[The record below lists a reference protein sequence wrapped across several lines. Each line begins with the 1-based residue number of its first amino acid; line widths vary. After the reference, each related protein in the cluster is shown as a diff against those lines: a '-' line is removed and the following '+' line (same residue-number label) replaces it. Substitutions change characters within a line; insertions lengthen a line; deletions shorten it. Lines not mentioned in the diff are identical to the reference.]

1 MSRGNDAIPTWSGF
15 NYQGKVMLFYI
26 LKLINKIN
34 INKDEREYAVNIEEI
49 EDFSIIRDSE
59 YLSFHQVKAWLSA
72 TKWSSYSTAMDKLL
86 KHRNESLNPTAKC
99 YLMVAR
105 EVDDWDESS
114 NTYNRSIELYKH
126 ESKIIGVCDV
136 KDLII
141 QEIKKYLAERGC
153 NENQYEIVYSEL
165 CLYLDDRISLM
176 HKQGTKKRDYIIP
189 FSGFLDIINQ
199 SIKKEHVRK
208 EFYLKEKIYEYIMGN
223 MEKALN
229 DLCLDI
235 CENSLEDCSSICAAK
250 AAYERIMEIS
260 DYTKFCKV
268 LNPDKIDGWDNSL
281 SMAENFPVKGLQNE
295 IYYLLYESR
304 SPEKVLG
311 DGRSIYLQSKYS
323 NAKKGQI
330 IPTLLDLTS
339 GCRGKSKAL
348 QRIFQNIIHNTDII
362 DILEGNS
369 ITVIPGTYNGFLSQ
383 AQITSGWKESNPEK
397 ISHYYREIE
406 LISSKEL
413 QEKFEENGGNHD

>member
-26 LKLINKIN
+26 LKLLNKIN

-86 KHRNESLNPTAKC
+86 KHRNESLNPMAKC

-114 NTYNRSIELYKH
+114 NTYKGSIELYKH

-189 FSGFLDIINQ
+189 FSDFLDIINQ
-199 SIKKEHVRK
+199 SIKKEYVRK

-229 DLCLDI
+229 DLCQDI

-260 DYTKFCKV
+260 DYTQFCKV
-268 LNPDKIDGWDNSL
+268 LNPDKIDGWNNSL
-281 SMAENFPVKGLQNE
+281 VMAENFPLKGLQNE

-323 NAKKGQI
+323 NAKNGQI

-413 QEKFEENGGNHD
+413 QEKFEENGGNYD

>member
-26 LKLINKIN
+26 LKLLNKIN
-34 INKDEREYAVNIEEI
+34 IDKDEREYSVNIEEI
-49 EDFSIIRDSE
+49 EDFSIICDSE
-59 YLSFHQVKAWLSA
+59 YVSFHQVKAWLSA
-72 TKWSSYSTAMDKLL
+72 SKWSSYSTAMDKLL
-86 KHRNESLNPTAKC
+86 KHRNESSNPTAKC

-114 NTYNRSIELYKH
+114 NTYKGSIELYKH
-126 ESKIIGVCDV
+126 DSKIIGVCDV

-141 QEIKKYLAERGC
+141 QEIKKYLAEKGY

-165 CLYLDDRISLM
+165 CLYLDDRIALM
-176 HKQGTKKRDYIIP
+176 HKQGIKKRDYIIQ
-189 FSGFLDIINQ
+189 FSSFLDIINQ

-208 EFYLKEKIYEYIMGN
+208 EFYLKEKIYDYIMGN

-229 DLCLDI
+229 DLCQDI

-250 AAYERIMEIS
+250 AAYEKIMEIS

-281 SMAENFPVKGLQNE
+281 AMAENFPVKGLQNE
-295 IYYLLYESR
+295 IYYLLYQSR

-323 NAKKGQI
+323 NAKNRQI

-348 QRIFQNIIHNTDII
+348 QRIFQNIIQNTDIM

-369 ITVIPGTYNGFLSQ
+369 ITVIPGSYNGFLSQ
-383 AQITSGWKESNPEK
+383 VQITSGWKESNPEK
-397 ISHYYREIE
+397 INHYYREIE

-413 QEKFEENGGNHD
+413 QDKFEENGGNHD

>member
-26 LKLINKIN
+26 LKLLNKIN

-114 NTYNRSIELYKH
+114 NIYNGSIELYKH

-208 EFYLKEKIYEYIMGN
+208 EFYLKEKIYEFIMGN

-229 DLCLDI
+229 DLCQDI

-281 SMAENFPVKGLQNE
+281 AMVENFPVKGLQSE

-323 NAKKGQI
+323 NAKNGQI

>member
-26 LKLINKIN
+26 LKLLNKIN

-59 YLSFHQVKAWLSA
+59 YISFHQVKAWLSA

-114 NTYNRSIELYKH
+114 NTYNGSIELYKH

-229 DLCLDI
+229 DLCQDI

-281 SMAENFPVKGLQNE
+281 AMAENFPVKGLQNE

-323 NAKKGQI
+323 NAKNGQI

-348 QRIFQNIIHNTDII
+348 QRIFQNIIYNTDII

-413 QEKFEENGGNHD
+413 QEKFEKNGGNHD

>member
-26 LKLINKIN
+26 LKLLNKIN

-59 YLSFHQVKAWLSA
+59 YISFHQVKAWLSA

-114 NTYNRSIELYKH
+114 NTYNGSIELYKH

-229 DLCLDI
+229 DLCQDI

-281 SMAENFPVKGLQNE
+281 AMAENFPVKGLQNE

-323 NAKKGQI
+323 NAKNRQI

-413 QEKFEENGGNHD
+413 QEKFEKNGGNHD

>member
-26 LKLINKIN
+26 VKLINKIN
-34 INKDEREYAVNIEEI
+34 KEQDKRRYSVNLEEV
-49 EDFSIIRDSE
+49 EDFCIIRDSE
-59 YLSFHQVKAWLSA
+59 YVSFHQVKAWLSV

-86 KHRNESLNPTAKC
+86 KHRDESSNPTAKC

-105 EVDDWDESS
+105 EVDDWDEDS
-114 NTYNRSIELYKH
+114 NTYNGSIELYKH
-126 ESKIIGVCDV
+126 DSKIIGVCDV

-141 QEIKKYLAERGC
+141 QEIKKYLVEKGY
-153 NENQYEIVYSEL
+153 NQNQYEIVYSEL
-165 CLYLDDRISLM
+165 CLYLDDRIALM
-176 HKQGTKKRDYIIP
+176 HKQGAKKRDYDIP
-189 FSGFLDIINQ
+189 FSEVLNIIEE
-199 SIKKEHVRK
+199 SVKKEFVRK
-208 EFYLKEKIYEYIMGN
+208 EFYLKEKIYNYIMEN
-223 MEKALN
+223 MEKAL
-229 DLCLDI
+229 DGI
-235 CENSLEDCSSICAAK
+235 CQDVCEESLKDCSGMCAART
-250 AAYERIMEIS
+250 AYEKIMEIS

-281 SMAENFPVKGLQNE
+281 AMAENFPVKGLQNE
-295 IYYLLYESR
+295 IYYLLYQSK
-304 SPEKVLG
+304 SPEKILG
-311 DGRSIYLQSKYS
+311 DRSSIYLQSKYS
-323 NAKKGQI
+323 NAKNGQI

-339 GCRGKSKAL
+339 GYRGKSRAL
-348 QRIFQNIIHNTDII
+348 QRIFQNIIQNTDIM

-369 ITVIPGTYNGFLSQ
+369 ITVIPGSYNGFLSQ

-397 ISHYYREIE
+397 INHYYREIE

>member
-26 LKLINKIN
+26 LKLLNKIN
-34 INKDEREYAVNIEEI
+34 IDKDEREYSVNIEEI
-49 EDFSIIRDSE
+49 EDFSIICDSE
-59 YLSFHQVKAWLSA
+59 YVSFHQVKAWLSA
-72 TKWSSYSTAMDKLL
+72 SKWSSYSTAMDKLL
-86 KHRNESLNPTAKC
+86 KHRNEALNPTAKC

-114 NTYNRSIELYKH
+114 NTYKGSIELYKYD
-126 ESKIIGVCDV
+126 SKIIGVCDV

-141 QEIKKYLAERGC
+141 QEIKKYLAEKGY
-153 NENQYEIVYSEL
+153 NESQYEIVYSEL
-165 CLYLDDRISLM
+165 CLYLDDRIALM
-176 HKQGTKKRDYIIP
+176 HKQGIKKRDYIIQ
-189 FSGFLDIINQ
+189 FSSFLDIINQ

-208 EFYLKEKIYEYIMGN
+208 EFYLKEKIYDYIMGN

-229 DLCLDI
+229 DLCQDI

-250 AAYERIMEIS
+250 AAYEKIMEIS

-281 SMAENFPVKGLQNE
+281 AMAENFPVKGLQNE
-295 IYYLLYESR
+295 IYYLLYQSR

-311 DGRSIYLQSKYS
+311 DGGSIYLQSKYS
-323 NAKKGQI
+323 NAKNRQI

-348 QRIFQNIIHNTDII
+348 QRIFQNIIQNTDIM

-369 ITVIPGTYNGFLSQ
+369 ITVIPGSYNGFLSQ

-397 ISHYYREIE
+397 INHYYREIE

-413 QEKFEENGGNHD
+413 QDKFEENGGNYD

>member
-26 LKLINKIN
+26 LKLLNKIN

-59 YLSFHQVKAWLSA
+59 YISFHQVKAWLSA
-72 TKWSSYSTAMDKLL
+72 TKWSGYSTAMDKLL

-114 NTYNRSIELYKH
+114 NTYNGSIELYKH
-126 ESKIIGVCDV
+126 ESKIIGVCNV

-229 DLCLDI
+229 DLCQDI

-281 SMAENFPVKGLQNE
+281 AMAENFPVKGLQNE

-323 NAKKGQI
+323 NAKNGQI